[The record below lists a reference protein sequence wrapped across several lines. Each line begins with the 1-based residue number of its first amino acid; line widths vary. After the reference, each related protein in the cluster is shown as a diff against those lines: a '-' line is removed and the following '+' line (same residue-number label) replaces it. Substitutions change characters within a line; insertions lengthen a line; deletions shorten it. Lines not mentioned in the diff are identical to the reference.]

1 MDQQR
6 ETREPQ
12 NVGFDSGPSGG
23 GLALYIAK
31 KLFQAALLLG
41 SNWILFALPRELTI
55 LSWVSFAAAV
65 LLFCL
70 GFFPLMSDL
79 PGGDGGLAVTARNAA
94 LLSLSAALPALGLY
108 RVYIDG
114 GSERSMA
121 AAVLLMIEAPV
132 IFSQTDDRI
141 TDAPLAR
148 RLMLLLAV
156 AAAGLGVWLF
166 FQYVLRENG
175 RGQVETATL
184 LWIGSVLLF
193 HAGSSG
199 GGTDSESGGTGGD
212 E

>member
-1 MDQQR
+1 M
-6 ETREPQ
+6 
-12 NVGFDSGPSGG
+12 
-23 GLALYIAK
+23 I
-31 KLFQAALLLG
+31 
-41 SNWILFALPRELTI
+41 PRTI
-55 LSWVSFAAAV
+55 LPYIEHDIPLKPVILITGARQVGKTTLCEVISKKYGFNYVS
-65 LLFCL
+65 
-70 GFFPLMSDL
+70 
-79 PGGDGGLAVTARNAA
+79 LADR
-94 LLSLSAALPALGLY
+94 
-108 RVYIDG
+108 
-114 GSERSMA
+114 SERSMA